1 MKKSLRK
8 VDFRILRPLYTEK
21 ISGPLEKILGAPL
34 HVQPSFFDVTQKFTV
49 LQRHYKFWDT
59 PGMLVASCSNK
70 AHAFKSASW
79 LSRHTPPP
87 GGGGSPPPPLSHEPK
102 VVERERTEG
111 RRERER

>member
-8 VDFRILRPLYTEK
+8 VDFSHPTATIHGK
-21 ISGPLEKILGAPL
+21 NIGPLEKILGAPL

-59 PGMLVASCSNK
+59 TGMLVGSCSNK
-70 AHAFKSASW
+70 AHAFKSASC

-87 GGGGSPPPPLSHEPK
+87 GGADPPPPLS
-102 VVERERTEG
+102 RTEG
-111 RRERER
+111 HRER